1 MRIAKEKPSQESFLM
16 TSVRNRV
23 MVSTPI
29 KLRERRKTYSK
40 KPSST
45 MNNSS
50 VSKQTRTRTRGRM
63 EANLL

>member
-50 VSKQTRTRTRGRM
+50 VSKRTRTRTRGRM
-63 EANLL
+63 KANLL